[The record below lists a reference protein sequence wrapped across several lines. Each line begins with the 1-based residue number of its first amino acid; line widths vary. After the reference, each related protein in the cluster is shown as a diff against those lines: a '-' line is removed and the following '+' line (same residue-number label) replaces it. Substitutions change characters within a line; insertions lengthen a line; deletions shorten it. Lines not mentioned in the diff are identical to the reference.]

1 MNNDSRSTIIHMEKR
16 SWDHFVSS
24 GVLCCEASR
33 LPTVEGSFCK
43 NSYHTT
49 ERVYIANRCAH
60 KDVSTHTERK
70 FDDVC
75 SMYDVR
81 KEREAENSRVINKG
95 HFFLLLCTLMQ
106 YKTRTSIFLI
116 FLILNSGLSLYLC
129 NGVHSY
135 CES

>member
-1 MNNDSRSTIIHMEKR
+1 MNFGPFEWVTCKQNLYRKCHKILKTPTGSSKSMNTNDSRSTIIHMEKR

-75 SMYDVR
+75 
-81 KEREAENSRVINKG
+81 
-95 HFFLLLCTLMQ
+95 T
-106 YKTRTSIFLI
+106 
-116 FLILNSGLSLYLC
+116 
-129 NGVHSY
+129 
-135 CES
+135 

>member
-1 MNNDSRSTIIHMEKR
+1 MNTNDSRSTIIHMEKR

-75 SMYDVR
+75 SMYVR
-81 KEREAENSRVINKG
+81 RERPRTRV
-95 HFFLLLCTLMQ
+95 LLIKVTLLSC
-106 YKTRTSIFLI
+106 YVLSCNTRHVQVF
-116 FLILNSGLSLYLC
+116 SLF
-129 NGVHSY
+129 S
-135 CES
+135 